1 MSGRHARPQADG
13 RSESA
18 GAPVAPAETRP
29 PPGAAPQTNRRG
41 LVRPATAARLAF
53 SVVLLLGLWSVAGS
67 STYAALS
74 GSTANSGNTFSAGT
88 VTMTDND
95 STAALFAFTNQKPG
109 VTEDGCIKVNYT
121 GSVGASVK
129 MFATVTGTM
138 APYLNLTVTRG
149 TDSSPA
155 FDACTNFTP
164 DATNYSG
171 LGAGVLFSGNLSTFP
186 TTYGTAISDPTATW
200 TNVTSASYKFT
211 VQVVD
216 DNSVQ
221 GLTSGATFTWEARS

>member
-1 MSGRHARPQADG
+1 MAGRHARPLSRLEQRPDG
-13 RSESA
+13 AVAARQETSAVGTRRSV
-18 GAPVAPAETRP
+18 PR
-29 PPGAAPQTNRRG
+29 RRG
-41 LVRPATAARLAF
+41 SLKPAMAARLAF
-53 SVVLLLGLWSVAGS
+53 SVVLLMGLWSVAGS

-74 GSTANSGNTFSAGT
+74 GSTVNSGNTFSAGT